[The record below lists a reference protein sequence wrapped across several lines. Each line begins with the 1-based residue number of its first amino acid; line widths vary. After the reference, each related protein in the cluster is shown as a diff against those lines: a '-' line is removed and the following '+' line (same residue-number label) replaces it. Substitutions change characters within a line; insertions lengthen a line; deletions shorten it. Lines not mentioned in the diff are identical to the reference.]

1 MKWLHFLWF
10 SFAWDENQ
18 NTKKV
23 HFNRWWQCRFCH
35 FLLPFVIDP
44 SCLFL
49 LYGDTLISDVV
60 HVFILL
66 LPSEQLAANLTEF
79 FVFIRSVTTQ
89 FWFPSGFFFFYP
101 SIIFVRERI
110 NSSFILN
117 VRPLLICLILLNGP
131 YCEHHPWFFTSNQ
144 VCPRGLRVGQDIVR
158 VLSRFYLFPCMPTE
172 IWNLHKSH
180 YIKLHFSIT
189 NESFLCYG
197 A

>member
-1 MKWLHFLWF
+1 MVTM
-10 SFAWDENQ
+10 S
-18 NTKKV
+18 V
-23 HFNRWWQCRFCH
+23 
-35 FLLPFVIDP
+35 LPFSSAFCDWSFLSISALWWYPDIRCGTCFHFVVAFWTTCCKP
-44 SCLFL
+44 YGVLCLHSL
-49 LYGDTLISDVV
+49 SNNSILISLR
-60 HVFILL
+60 I
-66 LPSEQLAANLTEF
+66 
-79 FVFIRSVTTQ
+79 
-89 FWFPSGFFFFYP
+89 FFFYP

-158 VLSRFYLFPCMPTE
+158 VLSRFYLFPCLPTE